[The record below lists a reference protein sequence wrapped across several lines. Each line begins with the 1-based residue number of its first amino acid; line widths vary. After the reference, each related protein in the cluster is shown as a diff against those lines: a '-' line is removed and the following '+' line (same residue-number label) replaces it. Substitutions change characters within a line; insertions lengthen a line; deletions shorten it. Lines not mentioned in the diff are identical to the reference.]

1 MYNVHSPN
9 LFKIPKQK
17 FQEYKIQNYILK
29 TVIIFHA
36 YLMKLNN
43 IYLTIKGTAKHK
55 YCKSRD
61 CLQVSEIQQ
70 YFKNKTKIFL
80 SCMCKSKKNIKCT
93 LFM

>member
-17 FQEYKIQNYILK
+17 FQKYKTQNYILK

-36 YLMKLNN
+36 YLMKLNT
-43 IYLTIKGTAKHK
+43 IYLTIIGTAKYK

-70 YFKNKTKIFL
+70 YFKNKTKSFEL
-80 SCMCKSKKNIKCT
+80 YV
-93 LFM
+93 

>member
-43 IYLTIKGTAKHK
+43 IYLTIKQEQQSISIAKAGIV
-55 YCKSRD
+55 CR
-61 CLQVSEIQQ
+61 
-70 YFKNKTKIFL
+70 
-80 SCMCKSKKNIKCT
+80 
-93 LFM
+93 